1 MKRAI
6 ASLIGAL
13 SVLVW
18 TLIALGQ
25 QAPRVPAIGWLAMS
39 AGPNDPAVQA
49 FRSGMSDIGYV
60 EGRDYRLEH
69 RRADNHLERLAPLAE
84 ELVRLDVAVILTA
97 TPHATRAAMQATR
110 TIPIVTVA
118 HEHDPVA
125 SGLIQSFS
133 HPGGNVTG
141 LTIRNTQLAGKRLE
155 LLKEA
160 IPSLTRVAAFR
171 DSFGSAELDALNLAA
186 ASLGI
191 QVQPIDLSPAYDL
204 RRAFKA
210 AKDQRAEAIV
220 VLGSAALYVRSR
232 PIGAMALSNKVPTI
246 GAYRDLVEAGGF
258 MSYSTDIKDGFYRTA
273 YFVDRLLKGAKASDL
288 PFEQTADVK
297 LLINAKAA
305 QAIGITVPQSIL
317 LRADEVVR

>member
-118 HEHDPVA
+118 HDHDPVA

>member
-13 SVLVW
+13 PVLVW

>member
-84 ELVRLDVAVILTA
+84 VLVRLDVAVILTA

-118 HEHDPVA
+118 HDHDPVA